1 MRYPKQ
7 SPQIIWAFMELSNIG
22 RCFIAASWRSLG
34 SVWAESTRQLS
45 DSISVLITVSQDSFL
60 TFTAELFSLPVL
72 DVVLTLLLSH
82 CCDVMTFV
90 DAVEDDEE
98 ELGDISFVVGCNFIS
113 VIEWMLPLLL
123 VGADAILNLSVI
135 ADDGI
140 ADVLLLLWL
149 FACAICLYDVLEFAM
164 LPVFVVVED
173 AVESLFAVSVVVV
186 GELVTGS
193 GTGDIILCHGFD
205 FGLMFAKQ
213 SDTFKLD
220 L

>member
-1 MRYPKQ
+1 
-7 SPQIIWAFMELSNIG
+7 
-22 RCFIAASWRSLG
+22 
-34 SVWAESTRQLS
+34 
-45 DSISVLITVSQDSFL
+45 
-60 TFTAELFSLPVL
+60 
-72 DVVLTLLLSH
+72 
-82 CCDVMTFV
+82 
-90 DAVEDDEE
+90 
-98 ELGDISFVVGCNFIS
+98 
-113 VIEWMLPLLL
+113 MLPLLL
-123 VGADAILNLSVI
+123 VGADAIFNLSVI
-135 ADDGI
+135 ADDAI

-173 AVESLFAVSVVVV
+173 AVESLFAVSVVV

-213 SDTFKLD
+213 FDTFKLD

>member
-113 VIEWMLPLLL
+113 VIECMLPLLL
-123 VGADAILNLSVI
+123 VGADA
-135 ADDGI
+135 I

-205 FGLMFAKQ
+205 LGLMFAKQ
-213 SDTFKLD
+213 FDTFKLD